1 MIRNLIY
8 VLLVLLVCSCGL
20 DEFEVPSAE
29 ESSIE
34 FTSSKMRI
42 ITKSGDQAQTFDD
55 GTAFS
60 LFAVRSGTDW
70 NSAGTKMYNISGT
83 GDSSGNIDYS
93 IDGTGKK
100 ASYDVGQ
107 NLDFYGVTLGTPST
121 VGVSGSPGEAPVV
134 LLALDASGRFP
145 DLMYSDNLKNKNS
158 SSGLLNMEF
167 RHALAK
173 LKFEV
178 MKQDESGDS
187 DKKLENAVLKK
198 VVLKGSAA
206 EADFNVKTGKWSVA
220 DGGLHDRT
228 VYENAEG
235 LKVEAVAHYLAD
247 GTSPIEMLVVPN
259 VGDLSLEV
267 TLDVDGSGTEYGDV
281 VIDYTLEAAES
292 VPLKVEANHE
302 YTLSIVVLKNDVRIV
317 TVTPKVYDWIDV
329 DMGDVAY
336 LGQPVYFGGLMWMDR
351 NLGAKSADCENDW
364 YNSIGYYYQFGRNIP
379 YILDVDYFLS
389 NFNNKLSFSFSLLEG
404 EDGNRDAIYDM
415 RAIYTYRENG
425 NIVKTAK
432 YANRTDGSCLYDR
445 VAKTPGDKDMEY
457 SYIMGVSTESTPRTW
472 AITSFTDINDTKNE
486 NQIYWQNG
494 DVLNVD
500 NQPCPKG
507 WRLPTKNDLYSFM
520 PEDNKLLWEQKY
532 VVGEDMRNPV
542 VLDDET
548 LTPKYKDSE
557 DKNNKGKWNYR
568 WTYFSGKFDVANVDK
583 SVDFSSPV
591 ANADYARVYGIKFTG
606 EQKAYRVMFEQ
617 RSNSD
622 GTRKYVR
629 IYRYDTYQTDEF
641 KVSDDGTQWNLHKF
655 DWSTPAEYMDIPL
668 SGFMHNGG
676 FTEFGKGAI
685 LRAST
690 PSQTRGNNW
699 TLYFRS
705 GSNGVCVTDNT
716 RRNLGE
722 NIRCVRDINAK

>member
-1 MIRNLIY
+1 MKKIWIY

-20 DEFEVPSAE
+20 DEFGVPSAE

-42 ITKSGDQAQTFDD
+42 ITKSGDQAQKFED

-107 NLDFYGVTLGTPST
+107 NLDFYGVTLGTSSP
-121 VGVSGSPGEAPVV
+121 VGASGSPGEAPVV
-134 LLALDASGRFP
+134 PLALDASGRFP

-178 MKQDESGDS
+178 MKQDESADD

-198 VVLKGSAA
+198 VVLKGSAS

-379 YILDVDYFLS
+379 YILDVEKHKSLS
-389 NFNNKLSFSFSLLEG
+389 SNAFAVGS
-404 EDGNRDAIYDM
+404 DTDPDAVRDM
-415 RAIYTYRENG
+415 RFIYTFDQHG
-425 NIVKTAK
+425 NKIMTAK
-432 YANRTDGSCLYDR
+432 HANHSSGSCLYGN
-445 VAKTPGDKDMEY
+445 AAMNPGDAGDY
-457 SYIMGVSTESTPRTW
+457 SYIRGFIYDDKGTKKLNNRSW
-472 AITSFTDINDTKNE
+472 AKQNLDFIDSDDSKVVGTFDNHT
-486 NQIYWQNG
+486 YWHAIE
-494 DVLNVD
+494 

-507 WRLPTKNDLYSFM
+507 WRLPGKSDMYSFM
-520 PEDNKLLWEQKY
+520 PESTNLYW
-532 VVGEDMRNPV
+532 
-542 VLDDET
+542 LDDYYNGDPLNQEVNSDNHANYASGNKNAAGESYEW
-548 LTPKYKDSE
+548 KYFAGRLK
-557 DKNNKGKWNYR
+557 
-568 WTYFSGKFDVANVDK
+568 VDP
-583 SVDFSSPV
+583 SVDPSAEFSYPV
-591 ANADYARVYGIKFTG
+591 SSGSYGRVYGIKYEG
-606 EQKAYRVMFEQ
+606 EGKAYRVMFEQ
-617 RSNSD
+617 RSSAA
-622 GTRKYVR
+622 GTKRTFVR
-629 IYRYDTYQTDEF
+629 ISRFQSESTDLF
-641 KVSDDGTQWNLHKF
+641 KISPDGKQWNLHKF
-655 DWSTPAEYMDIPL
+655 DWSTPVEYMDIPL
-668 SGFMHNGG
+668 AGFLYESGISDYGG
-676 FTEFGKGAI
+676 GTI
-685 LRAST
+685 LRAVEGDGKGT
-690 PSQTRGNNW
+690 NW
-699 TLYFRS
+699 TMYLRS
-705 GSNGVCVTDNT
+705 GHNGIAVGGKS
-716 RRNLGE
+716 RRILGDQ
-722 NIRCVRDINAK
+722 IRCVRDINAK

>member
-1 MIRNLIY
+1 MKKIFTY
-8 VLLVLLVCSCGL
+8 MLLVLLVCSCGL
-20 DEFEVPSAE
+20 DEFGVPSAE

-42 ITKSGDQAQTFDD
+42 ITKSGDLAQTFDD

-107 NLDFYGVTLGTPST
+107 NLDFYGVTLGTSST

-134 LLALDASGRFP
+134 PLALDASGRFP

-178 MKQDESGDS
+178 MKQDESADD

-206 EADFNVKTGKWSVA
+206 EAVFNVKTGKWSVA

-228 VYENAEG
+228 VYGNAEG

-267 TLDVDGSGTEYGDV
+267 TIDVDGSGTEYGDV

-379 YILDVDYFLS
+379 YILDVEKHKSLS
-389 NFNNKLSFSFSLLEG
+389 SNAFAGGS
-404 EDGNRDAIYDM
+404 DTDPDAVRDM
-415 RAIYTYRENG
+415 RFIYTFDQHG
-425 NIVKTAK
+425 NKIMTAK
-432 YANRTDGSCLYDR
+432 HANHSSGSCLYGN
-445 VAKTPGDKDMEY
+445 AAMNPGDAGDY
-457 SYIMGVSTESTPRTW
+457 SYIRGFIYDDNGTKKLNNRSW
-472 AITSFTDINDTKNE
+472 AKQNLDFIDSDDSKVVGTFDNHT
-486 NQIYWQNG
+486 YWHAIK
-494 DVLNVD
+494 

-507 WRLPTKNDLYSFM
+507 WRLPGKSDMYSFM
-520 PEDNKLLWEQKY
+520 PESTNLYW
-532 VVGEDMRNPV
+532 
-542 VLDDET
+542 LDDYYNGDPLNQEVNSDNHANYASGNKNAAGESYEW
-548 LTPKYKDSE
+548 KYFAGRLK
-557 DKNNKGKWNYR
+557 
-568 WTYFSGKFDVANVDK
+568 VDP
-583 SVDFSSPV
+583 SVDPSAEFSYPV
-591 ANADYARVYGIKFTG
+591 SSGSYGRVYGIKYEG
-606 EQKAYRVMFEQ
+606 EGKAYRVMFEQ
-617 RSNSD
+617 RASTAGKNR
-622 GTRKYVR
+622 TFVR
-629 IYRYDTYQTDEF
+629 ISRFQAESTDLF
-641 KVSDDGTQWNLHKF
+641 KISPDGKQWNLHKF
-655 DWSTPAEYMDIPL
+655 DWSTPVEYMDIPL
-668 SGFMHNGG
+668 AGFLYESGISDYGG
-676 FTEFGKGAI
+676 GTI
-685 LRAST
+685 LRAVEGDGKGT
-690 PSQTRGNNW
+690 NW
-699 TLYFRS
+699 TMYLRS
-705 GSNGVCVTDNT
+705 GHNGIAVGGRS
-716 RRNLGE
+716 RRILGDQ
-722 NIRCVRDINAK
+722 IRCVRDINAK

>member
-1 MIRNLIY
+1 M
-8 VLLVLLVCSCGL
+8 LLVLLVCSCGL
-20 DEFEVPSAE
+20 DEFGVPSAE

-107 NLDFYGVTLGTPST
+107 NLDFYGVTLGTSSP
-121 VGVSGSPGEAPVV
+121 VGASGSPGEAPVV
-134 LLALDASGRFP
+134 PLALDASGRFP

-228 VYENAEG
+228 VYEIAEG

-317 TVTPKVYDWIDV
+317 TVTPKIYDWIDV

-364 YNSIGYYYQFGRNIP
+364 YNTLGYYYQFGRNIP
-379 YILDVDYFLS
+379 YILDLDYILS
-389 NFNNKLSFSFSLLEG
+389 NRKTSFERISGKDDADPAAEWNMRFLYTLNEKG
-404 EDGNRDAIYDM
+404 ERVNA
-415 RAIYTYRENG
+415 
-425 NIVKTAK
+425 AK
-432 YANRTDGSCLYDR
+432 YANNPSGNCYYNKL
-445 VAKTPGDKDMEY
+445 AINPGDSGDY
-457 SYIMGVSTESTPRTW
+457 SYIIGFVHDNKTNKTQSW
-472 AITSFTDINDTKNE
+472 AITPESYSDSENE
-486 NQIYWQNG
+486 NQTYWN
-494 DVLNVD
+494 NVES
-500 NQPCPKG
+500 QPCPKG
-507 WRLPTKNDLYSFM
+507 WRLPTKDDLYVFM
-520 PEDNKLLWEQKY
+520 PEDRTLMWEDTYVTGQLLTSSNY
-532 VVGEDMRNPV
+532 HI
-542 VLDDET
+542 
-548 LTPKYKDSE
+548 DSE
-557 DKNNKGKWNYR
+557 DAQNKGKWDYR
-568 WTYFSGKFDVANVDK
+568 WSYFAGRYKVD
-583 SVDFSSPV
+583 P
-591 ANADYARVYGIKFTG
+591 NADSSLEYSIPISTGETETPRVYGIKFIG
-606 EQKAYRVMFEQ
+606 SRKAYRVMFERLPS
-617 RSNSD
+617 RSHSGKD
-622 GTRKYVR
+622 YVR
-629 IYRYDTYQTDEF
+629 ISRFETYDTDEF
-641 KVSDDGTQWNLHKF
+641 KLHSDGKQWNLHKF
-655 DWSTPAEYMDIPL
+655 DWTTPAEYMDIPL
-668 SGFMHNGG
+668 CGYIYKSLNMD
-676 FTEFGKGAI
+676 GAI
-685 LRAST
+685 LRTSEA
-690 PSQTRGNNW
+690 PMKDGLNW
-699 TLYFRS
+699 VMYLRS
-705 GSNGVCVTDNT
+705 GSNGVCVTSSS

-722 NIRCVRDINAK
+722 NIRCVRDVNAK